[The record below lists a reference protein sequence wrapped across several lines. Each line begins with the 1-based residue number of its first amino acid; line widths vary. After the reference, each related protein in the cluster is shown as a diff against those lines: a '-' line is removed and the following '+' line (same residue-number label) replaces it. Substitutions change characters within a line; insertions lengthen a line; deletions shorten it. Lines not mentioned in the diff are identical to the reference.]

1 MFHPALERRK
11 DNATKRASEHEPE
24 ARPGL
29 LGISVSQ
36 RHRVMGAESKLDMQS
51 EGTGNSEDLT
61 GNSAAANKPRDVVC
75 LLQPSLGSHTGGHC

>member
-1 MFHPALERRK
+1 MLPK
-11 DNATKRASEHEPE
+11 EHLSMSL
-24 ARPGL
+24 RPGPGSRGSL
-29 LGISVSQ
+29 SQ

-75 LLQPSLGSHTGGHC
+75 LLQPSL